1 MIRID
6 NHMGK
11 IEISESYFAN
21 LIGRVASECF
31 GVSGLVNSGTGQ
43 GIRSAMAGREMPDK
57 GVAVRNVGGELVI
70 DLHIEVTYG
79 TNIAAI
85 VKSIIHK
92 VTYSVEAAC
101 GLHVAK
107 VNVFVASMRTMD

>member
-21 LIGRVASECF
+21 LIGHVASECF
-31 GVSGLVNSGTGQ
+31 GVSGLVYSGTKQ
-43 GIRSAMAGREMPDK
+43 GFRSAVSRKDIPDK
-57 GVAVRNVGGELVI
+57 GVSVKNVGGELVI
-70 DLHIEVTYG
+70 DLHIEVAYG
-79 TNIAAI
+79 MNISAI

-101 GLHVAK
+101 GLTVSK
-107 VNVFVASMRTMD
+107 VNVFVASMKI